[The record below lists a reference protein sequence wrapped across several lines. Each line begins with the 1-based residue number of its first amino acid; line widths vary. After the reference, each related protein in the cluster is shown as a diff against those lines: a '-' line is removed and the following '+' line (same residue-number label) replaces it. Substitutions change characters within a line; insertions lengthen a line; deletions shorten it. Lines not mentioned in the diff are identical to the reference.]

1 MYERYIRRTTIRLML
16 LCTAL
21 HVRSGGPEGKV
32 SVVLR
37 DFGIAVLANDIPNF
51 VQRTEILQ

>member
-1 MYERYIRRTTIRLML
+1 MYEMYIRRTTIRPML

-32 SVVLR
+32 SIMLR

-51 VQRTEILQ
+51 VQHT